1 MTNPIVRKLEL
12 FTRLSDDDR
21 AALDRLTAARVRQ
34 FAGRED
40 VITEGDSP
48 RDVSVFLS
56 GWACRYK
63 QMEDGRRQIVSFL
76 LPGDLCDL
84 SIFVLREMD
93 HSVASITPI
102 RVAEVSREAFEE
114 LTLNHP
120 RILQAL
126 LWDNLVNAAV
136 QREWTLNLGQRSAVE
151 RIAHLICELFAR
163 LRSLGLAPTNICEWP
178 ITQVEL
184 AETTGMSSVHVS
196 RTLNELRTLG
206 LISLK
211 DRHLELHDL
220 TGLSRLAMFNNN
232 YLHLQHEG
240 ATLDAD

>member
-1 MTNPIVRKLEL
+1 MQ
-12 FTRLSDDDR
+12 
-21 AALDRLTAARVRQ
+21 RVRQ

-40 VITEGDSP
+40 VIREGDSP
-48 RDVSVFLS
+48 RDITIFLS

-76 LPGDLCDL
+76 LPGDICDL
-84 SIFVLREMD
+84 SLFVLREMD

-102 RVAEVSREAFEE
+102 KIAEVSREAFEE
-114 LTLNHP
+114 LVNNHP
-120 RILQAL
+120 RITQAL
-126 LWDNLVNAAV
+126 FWDNLVNAAI
-136 QREWTLNLGQRSAVE
+136 QREWTLNLGQRSAAE

-163 LRSLGLAPTNICEWP
+163 LRSLGLAPTNVCEWP

-196 RTLNELRTLG
+196 RTLNELRSLG

-211 DRHLELHDL
+211 DRQLELHDL
-220 TGLSRLAMFNNN
+220 PGLVRLAMFNNN

-240 ATLDAD
+240 GSLDAV